1 MILVPFEFLT
11 LAGFKPAEHLNI
23 IYDKLCIYNKRTTHL
38 SFQQPIGVYIMLSPF
53 RYYAVQSASQ
63 QVLIDE
69 SQFNRIPYRPVET
82 YRIGH
87 RSGSMHD
94 YYQDEFLMNATQE
107 QCLDVI
113 YLVFKIDKNAYHVTL
128 EGVVEGLSFEQ
139 ASRIQIIALFA
150 GQDVMIKSS
159 FTGNVCILNA
169 DEDVQVQGPY
179 MPDRK
184 MYGVDVT
191 VSGSVVIRTIKQISI
206 SETIYKIAII

>member
-53 RYYAVQSASQ
+53 RYFAVQSASQ

-69 SQFNRIPYRPVET
+69 AQFNRIPYRVVENF
-82 YRIGH
+82 RIAH

-113 YLVFKIDKNAYHVTL
+113 YLVFKIDRNAYHVTL
-128 EGVVEGLSFEQ
+128 QGTVEGLSFEQ

-150 GQDVMIKSS
+150 GQDVLIKSS
-159 FTGNVCILNA
+159 FTGNVCILNT

>member
-53 RYYAVQSASQ
+53 RYYVIQNASQ
-63 QVLIDE
+63 NIFVDE
-69 SQFNRIPYRPVET
+69 AQFNRIPYRPVET
-82 YRIGH
+82 YRITN

-94 YYQDEFLMNATQE
+94 YYHDDFLMNATQE
-107 QCLDVI
+107 QCLDTI

-128 EGVVEGLSFEQ
+128 EGTVEGLSFEQ
-139 ASRIQIIALFA
+139 ATRIQIIALFA
-150 GQDVMIKSS
+150 GEDVIIKSS
-159 FTGNVCILNA
+159 FAGNVCILNPP
-169 DEDVQVQGPY
+169 DDMRVQGPF
-179 MPDRK
+179 MPDRN

-191 VSGSVVIRTIKQISI
+191 VNGSVVIRTMKQVSI
-206 SETIYKIAII
+206 SESIYKIAII

>member
-63 QVLIDE
+63 QVLVDE
-69 SQFNRIPYRPVET
+69 AQFNRIPYCVVENF
-82 YRIGH
+82 RIGP

-94 YYQDEFLMNATQE
+94 YYHDDFLMNATQE
-107 QCLDVI
+107 QCLDII
-113 YLVFKIDKNAYHVTL
+113 YLVFKIDKGAYHVTL
-128 EGVVEGLSFEQ
+128 QGTVEGLSFEQ
-139 ASRIQIIALFA
+139 ATRIQIIALFA

-169 DEDVQVQGPY
+169 DEDIQIQGPY

-191 VSGSVVIRTIKQISI
+191 VSGSVVIRTMKQVSI
-206 SETIYKIAII
+206 SESIYKITII